1 MEVSAPHD
9 TLLEA
14 HGICYQFPRP
24 SGEPQ
29 IVLDDIRFTLAA
41 GEIVGL
47 LGRSGCGKST
57 LLRIATGLA
66 HPTRGDIL
74 YRGMP
79 ISRPTQG
86 IAMVFQT
93 FALFPWLTVLENV
106 KIGLIA
112 ERTPDEEATHRAQ
125 EAIALIGLNGF
136 ESAYPRELSGGM
148 RQRVGFARAL
158 VVEPEILVMDEPF
171 SALDVLTGETL
182 RSDLID
188 LWSEGKLGIRAI
200 LMVTHNIEEAVFLCD
215 RILVM
220 SARPGHIGAEITVT
234 LAHPRDRLAPAFRAI
249 VEDIYARMTA
259 GPAPQHGARSTE
271 AAVTLT
277 SWLPVI
283 SATRIVGLADTL
295 GGAPFDGTAELSAL
309 AARLNL
315 NVAGLFRVAGVGRM
329 LGFMEFRD
337 ARLHLTASGRALAA
351 ASIQDRSGLFAE
363 HLIRSV
369 PLAAYIRRVLE
380 ERPSHEAPSRRF
392 LEGLEDHLSPGE
404 AEHTLT
410 AVTNWGRY
418 ADIFSYDHRERL
430 FRLPQAEAN
439 AHLRQNDITAVNT
452 RESSTETSRHE
463 PSGR

>member
-1 MEVSAPHD
+1 MDMPAQRA
-9 TLLEA
+9 LLLQADGVGCE
-14 HGICYQFPRP
+14 FPRP

-29 IVLDDIRFTLAA
+29 IVLQNIHFTLAA

-57 LLRIATGLA
+57 LLRIVTGLMR
-66 HPTRGDIL
+66 PTQGEIL
-74 YRGMP
+74 YRG
-79 ISRPTQG
+79 RPVYAPTKG

-106 KIGLIA
+106 KAGLVA
-112 ERTPDEEATHRAQ
+112 EQVPEREAARRAE
-125 EAIALIGLNGF
+125 EAIALIGLDGF
-136 ESAYPRELSGGM
+136 ENAYPRELSGGM

-158 VVEPEILVMDEPF
+158 VVGPEILVMDEPF

-182 RSDLID
+182 RSDLMD

-200 LMVTHNIEEAVFLCD
+200 LMVTHNIEEAVSLCD

-220 SARPGHIGAEITVT
+220 SPHPGHISAEIAVG
-234 LAHPRDRLAPAFRAI
+234 LPHPRERLAPAFREI

-259 GPAPQHGARSTE
+259 GPAPQRNAKV
-271 AAVTLT
+271 AAGTATLT

-309 AARLNL
+309 VARLSL
-315 NVAGLFRVAGVGRM
+315 NVAGLFRVAEVARM
-329 LGFMEFRD
+329 LGFVEFHD
-337 ARLHLTASGRALAA
+337 ATLRLTASGRALAA
-351 ASIQDRSGLFAE
+351 ASIQDRSSVFAE
-363 HLIRSV
+363 HLLRSV
-369 PLAAYIRRVLE
+369 PLAAFIRRVLE
-380 ERPSHEAPSRRF
+380 ERPGHEAPRSRF
-392 LEGLEDHLSPGE
+392 LEELEDHLSPGE

-418 ADIFSYDHRERL
+418 ADIFSYDHRTRL
-430 FRLPQAEAN
+430 FRL
-439 AHLRQNDITAVNT
+439 
-452 RESSTETSRHE
+452 
-463 PSGR
+463 